1 MRYTVGVTVSK
12 EYPVRTDKVLDV
24 LGNLAVVEE
33 IEMPFR
39 PLSAEED
46 DHFAAALAKYDA
58 LLVRSGVFD
67 ADMLARLPK
76 LKVIVVHGAGYD
88 QVDAKAAAEHG
99 ICVANAPG
107 ANANGVV
114 ELAVGLML
122 AASRQLAD
130 MTLAFKGEKNW
141 NKAKLQGYELK
152 GKTLGLFGGGR
163 IGLGVAHIALALGM
177 SVKIYDPY
185 LKEDALDGG
194 IELCDTLEEVLCTA
208 DVFSLH
214 APLTE
219 QTRHIINVQTLALMR
234 ESAIIVNTSRGP
246 LIDEKA
252 LCAALAAGKLR
263 AAALDVFEDEPPAP
277 ESPLY
282 TLENVVMTPHVGGS
296 TAEALENVA
305 SLAAEGIRDYL
316 ETGKARF
323 RVN

>member
-1 MRYTVGVTVSK
+1 MKCTVGVTVSK

-24 LGNLAVVEE
+24 LGNLATVEE

-39 PLSAEED
+39 PLSAEVDEN
-46 DHFAAALAKYDA
+46 FARILTKYDA

-67 ADMLARLPK
+67 AELLARLPK

-88 QVDAKAAAEHG
+88 QVDVNAAAEHG

-114 ELAVGLML
+114 ELAVALIL
-122 AASRQLAD
+122 VASRRLAD
-130 MTLAFKGEKNW
+130 VTLAFKGEKNW
-141 NKAKLQGYELK
+141 NRAKLQGYELK

-163 IGLGVAHIALALGM
+163 IGMGVAHIAQALGM
-177 SVKIYDPY
+177 NVKIYDPY
-185 LKEDALDGG
+185 LKKDFLSGG
-194 IELCDTLEEVLCTA
+194 IVLCDTLEEVLQAA

-219 QTRHIINVQTLALMR
+219 QTRHIINTQTLALMK

-252 LCAALAAGKLR
+252 LCAALAGGKLR

-282 TLENVVMTPHVGGS
+282 TLDNVVMTPHVGGS

-305 SLAAEGIRDYL
+305 TLAAQGIRDFL
-316 ETGKARF
+316 ETGKTKF